1 MIRRAMKFLI
11 FMASSLSLL
20 RKGLLMCL
28 NLVDC
33 IILSMLFSNSF
44 NSSICST
51 RKLTCRLP
59 IYIYIYFQILNF
71 YDLAPLYASS
81 FVANFLANFTAKVSH
96 KVFVTC
102 ELIAIFF
109 MTWGVI
115 IKSSIENV
123 TFCNKYVI

>member
-1 MIRRAMKFLI
+1 MYVYIYI
-11 FMASSLSLL
+11 Y
-20 RKGLLMCL
+20 
-28 NLVDC
+28 
-33 IILSMLFSNSF
+33 
-44 NSSICST
+44 
-51 RKLTCRLP
+51 

-71 YDLAPLYASS
+71 HDLAPLYVSS
-81 FVANFLANFTAKVSH
+81 FVANFLANFMAKVSH

-123 TFCNKYVI
+123 IFCNKYVI